1 MSNETNVALVTG
13 ANRGIGF
20 EVARQLARRGMT
32 VILGARDLG
41 KGQAAAR
48 KLVDEGL
55 EVLPRR
61 LDVTDEASIKNLA
74 TEVEREFGRLDVLV
88 NNAGILYDTWQRATN
103 ADMNTVHEAI
113 IVERAGERRWRTSR
127 RRRQSAEP
135 PDLEAASSDDR
146 CHDERYR
153 KPVAW

>member
-55 EVLPRR
+55 EVLPRW
-61 LDVTDEASIKNLA
+61 LDVTDEASIKIW
-74 TEVEREFGRLDVLV
+74 RL
-88 NNAGILYDTWQRATN
+88 
-103 ADMNTVHEAI
+103 
-113 IVERAGERRWRTSR
+113 RWK
-127 RRRQSAEP
+127 E
-135 PDLEAASSDDR
+135 SSDVWTCLSTTR
-146 CHDERYR
+146 EYFTTRGSGQR
-153 KPVAW
+153 TLT